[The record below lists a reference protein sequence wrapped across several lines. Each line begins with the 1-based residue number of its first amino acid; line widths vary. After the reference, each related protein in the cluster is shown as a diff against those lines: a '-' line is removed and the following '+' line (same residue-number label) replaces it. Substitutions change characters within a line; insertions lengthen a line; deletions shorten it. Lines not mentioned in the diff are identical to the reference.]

1 MDQNWP
7 YSSSIRNEIYGPYL
21 TASRAWRR
29 YSKPVGIEQLRE
41 SVRVNNLTSY
51 VLDRSGARRRA
62 AGGGHTRKAAVLILL
77 SEPVG
82 DALLAEPGNDIVLTE
97 RSATLRSHPS
107 QVAFPGGR
115 LDPGERAID
124 AALREANEE
133 VGLNPASVRVLGTL
147 PPSQVNASSFDV
159 TAVVGTWNGNER
171 LVAGDPAE
179 VASVHRVS
187 IDELAAP
194 ENRFSATLPM
204 GYRGPAFSAN
214 GLFIWGFTAHLL
226 NDVLDLGG
234 WAQPWDEYHEI
245 EVPPRLWRS

>member
-1 MDQNWP
+1 M
-7 YSSSIRNEIYGPYL
+7 
-21 TASRAWRR
+21 
-29 YSKPVGIEQLRE
+29 GIEQLRE
-41 SVRVNNLTSY
+41 SVRVNDLTGY
-51 VLDRSGARRRA
+51 LLDRSGASLRS
-62 AGGGHTRKAAVLILL
+62 AGGRANIEGRARDRRVSSGNQVRKAAVLILL
-77 SEPVG
+77 SEPG
-82 DALLAEPGNDIVLTE
+82 AGTLLAEPASLASSGVDVVLTE

-107 QVAFPGGR
+107 QVAFPGGG
-115 LDPGERAID
+115 LDPGEGAID

-133 VGLNPASVRVLGTL
+133 VGLNPALVKILGTL

-159 TAVVGTWNGNER
+159 TAVVGTWEGNER
-171 LVAGDPAE
+171 LSVVDPGE

-204 GYRGPAFSAN
+204 GYRGPAFTAD

>member
-1 MDQNWP
+1 MND
-7 YSSSIRNEIYGPYL
+7 L
-21 TASRAWRR
+21 T
-29 YSKPVGIEQLRE
+29 GHL
-41 SVRVNNLTSY
+41 
-51 VLDRSGARRRA
+51 LDRSGARRRTARGA
-62 AGGGHTRKAAVLILL
+62 ASRRNRGPGDPMRKAAVLILL
-77 SEPVG
+77 SEPGG
-82 DALLAEPGNDIVLTE
+82 DALLAEQASFADSDVDVVLTE

>member
-1 MDQNWP
+1 MNDLT
-7 YSSSIRNEIYGPYL
+7 GYL
-21 TASRAWRR
+21 
-29 YSKPVGIEQLRE
+29 
-41 SVRVNNLTSY
+41 
-51 VLDRSGARRRA
+51 LDRSGASLRS
-62 AGGGHTRKAAVLILL
+62 AGGRANIEGRARDRRVSSGNQVRKAAVLILL
-77 SEPVG
+77 SEPG
-82 DALLAEPGNDIVLTE
+82 AGALLAEPASLASSGVDVVLTE

-107 QVAFPGGR
+107 QVAFPGGG

-133 VGLNPASVRVLGTL
+133 VGLNPALVKILGTL

-159 TAVVGTWNGNER
+159 TAVVGTWAGNER
-171 LVAGDPAE
+171 LSVVDPGE

-204 GYRGPAFSAN
+204 GYRGPAFTAD

-234 WAQPWDEYHEI
+234 WAQPWDEDHEI

>member
-1 MDQNWP
+1 MND
-7 YSSSIRNEIYGPYL
+7 L
-21 TASRAWRR
+21 T
-29 YSKPVGIEQLRE
+29 G
-41 SVRVNNLTSY
+41 Y
-51 VLDRSGARRRA
+51 VLDRSGARRHA
-62 AGGGHTRKAAVLILL
+62 AEGGYTRKAAVLILL
-77 SEPVG
+77 SEPGG
-82 DALLAEPGNDIVLTE
+82 DALLTEPNIDVVLTE
-97 RSATLRSHPS
+97 RSSTLRSHPS

-115 LDPGERAID
+115 LDPGERAVD

-133 VGLNPASVRVLGTL
+133 VGVRPASVRVLGVL

-159 TAVVGTWNGNER
+159 TAVVGTWDGKER
-171 LVAGDPAE
+171 LSVVDPGE

-194 ENRFSATLPM
+194 ENRFAATLPM

-234 WAQPWDEYHEI
+234 WAQPWDEHHEI

>member
-1 MDQNWP
+1 MNDLT
-7 YSSSIRNEIYGPYL
+7 GYL
-21 TASRAWRR
+21 
-29 YSKPVGIEQLRE
+29 
-41 SVRVNNLTSY
+41 
-51 VLDRSGARRRA
+51 LDRSGASLRS
-62 AGGGHTRKAAVLILL
+62 AGGRANIEGRARDRRVSSGNQVRKAAVLILL
-77 SEPVG
+77 SEPG
-82 DALLAEPGNDIVLTE
+82 AGALLAEPASLASSGVDVVLTE

-107 QVAFPGGR
+107 QVAFPGGG

-133 VGLNPASVRVLGTL
+133 VGLNPALVKILGTL

-159 TAVVGTWNGNER
+159 TAVVGTWAGNER
-171 LVAGDPAE
+171 LSVVDPGE

-204 GYRGPAFSAN
+204 GYRGPAFTAD

>member
-1 MDQNWP
+1 M
-7 YSSSIRNEIYGPYL
+7 
-21 TASRAWRR
+21 
-29 YSKPVGIEQLRE
+29 GIEQLRE
-41 SVRVNNLTSY
+41 SVRVNDLTGY
-51 VLDRSGARRRA
+51 VLDRSGARRRS
-62 AGGGHTRKAAVLILL
+62 AGGAASRRNRGSDDPLRKAAVLILL
-77 SEPVG
+77 SESGG
-82 DALLAEPGNDIVLTE
+82 DALLAEPNIDVVLTE
-97 RSATLRSHPS
+97 RSSTLRSHPS

-115 LDPGERAID
+115 LDPGEGAID

-133 VGLNPASVRVLGTL
+133 VGLDPALVSVLGTL
-147 PPSQVNASSFDV
+147 PPSHVNASSFDV

-226 NDVLDLGG
+226 TDVLDLGG
-234 WAQPWDEYHEI
+234 WAQPWDEHHEI

>member
-1 MDQNWP
+1 M
-7 YSSSIRNEIYGPYL
+7 
-21 TASRAWRR
+21 
-29 YSKPVGIEQLRE
+29 RE
-41 SVRVNNLTSY
+41 SVRGNDLTGH
-51 VLDRSGARRRA
+51 VLDRSGARRRS
-62 AGGGHTRKAAVLILL
+62 AGGAASRRNRGSGDPLRRAAVLILL
-77 SEPVG
+77 SERGG
-82 DALLAEPGNDIVLTE
+82 DALLAERASLADSGVDVVLTE

-133 VGLNPASVRVLGTL
+133 VGVSPASVRVLGTL

-204 GYRGPAFSAN
+204 GYRGPAFTAD

>member
-1 MDQNWP
+1 
-7 YSSSIRNEIYGPYL
+7 
-21 TASRAWRR
+21 
-29 YSKPVGIEQLRE
+29 VGIEQLRE
-41 SVRVNNLTSY
+41 SVRVNDLTGY
-51 VLDRSGARRRA
+51 LLDRSGASLRS
-62 AGGGHTRKAAVLILL
+62 AGGRANIEGRARDRRVSSGNQVRKAAVLILL
-77 SEPVG
+77 SEPG
-82 DALLAEPGNDIVLTE
+82 AGTLLAEPASLASSGVDVVLTE

-107 QVAFPGGR
+107 QVAFPGGG

-133 VGLNPASVRVLGTL
+133 VGLNPALVKILGTL

-159 TAVVGTWNGNER
+159 TAVVGTWAGNER
-171 LVAGDPAE
+171 LSVVDPGE

-204 GYRGPAFSAN
+204 GYRGPAFTAD

>member
-1 MDQNWP
+1 M
-7 YSSSIRNEIYGPYL
+7 
-21 TASRAWRR
+21 
-29 YSKPVGIEQLRE
+29 GIEQLRE
-41 SVRVNNLTSY
+41 SVRVNDLTGY
-51 VLDRSGARRRA
+51 LLDRSGASLRS
-62 AGGGHTRKAAVLILL
+62 AGGRANIEGRARDRRVSSGNQVRKAAVLILL
-77 SEPVG
+77 SEPG
-82 DALLAEPGNDIVLTE
+82 AGALLAEPASLASSGVDVVLTE

-107 QVAFPGGR
+107 QVAFPGGG
-115 LDPGERAID
+115 LDPGELAID

-133 VGLNPASVRVLGTL
+133 VGLNPALVKILGTL

-159 TAVVGTWNGNER
+159 TAVVGTWEGNER
-171 LVAGDPAE
+171 LSVVDPGE

-204 GYRGPAFSAN
+204 GYRGPAFTAD

>member
-1 MDQNWP
+1 MNDLT
-7 YSSSIRNEIYGPYL
+7 GYL
-21 TASRAWRR
+21 
-29 YSKPVGIEQLRE
+29 
-41 SVRVNNLTSY
+41 
-51 VLDRSGARRRA
+51 LDRSGASLRS
-62 AGGGHTRKAAVLILL
+62 AGGRANIEGRARDRRVSSGNQVRKAAVLILL
-77 SEPVG
+77 SEPG
-82 DALLAEPGNDIVLTE
+82 AGTLLAEPASLASSGVDVVLTE

-107 QVAFPGGR
+107 QVAFPGGG

-133 VGLNPASVRVLGTL
+133 VGLNPALVKILGTL

-159 TAVVGTWNGNER
+159 TAVVGTWAGNER
-171 LVAGDPAE
+171 LSVVDPGE

-204 GYRGPAFSAN
+204 GYRGPAFTAD

>member
-1 MDQNWP
+1 M
-7 YSSSIRNEIYGPYL
+7 
-21 TASRAWRR
+21 
-29 YSKPVGIEQLRE
+29 GIEQLRE
-41 SVRVNNLTSY
+41 SVRVNDLTGY
-51 VLDRSGARRRA
+51 LLDRSGASLRS
-62 AGGGHTRKAAVLILL
+62 AGGRANIEGRARDRRVSSGNQVRKAAVLILL
-77 SEPVG
+77 SEPG
-82 DALLAEPGNDIVLTE
+82 AGALLAEPASLASSGVDVVLTE

-107 QVAFPGGR
+107 QVAFPGGG

-133 VGLNPASVRVLGTL
+133 VGLNPALVKILGTL

-159 TAVVGTWNGNER
+159 TAVVGTWAGNER
-171 LVAGDPAE
+171 LSVVDPGE

-204 GYRGPAFSAN
+204 GYRGPAFTAD